1 MLIPADDGLP
11 AENSRDEA
19 WFRTSRSR
27 SAVSRTLSCDSTG
40 ASAKPSKTRSA
51 SPTAARPTRPGHTQY
66 SDLHPSRPSVTPQ
79 PPAHNGGSGMHVEA
93 VAITERERGT
103 SEAPGGRIVQGD
115 MSGRCRARRRRRR
128 DHRFKGG
135 LDWAAG
141 AGSAGLPG
149 RDKRAA
155 GLALACASA
164 GLAGAAQGEDH
175 CRLAV
180 HGRFSREGRRRDRPR
195 RTPPPGRP
203 GQRGAR
209 PARTRGPAA
218 GGAGPGR

>member
-1 MLIPADDGLP
+1 M
-11 AENSRDEA
+11 S
-19 WFRTSRSR
+19 SRSWARLPKRWQPDETGGSAISAIRHHACDRGAVRLDPCASR
-27 SAVSRTLSCDSTG
+27 SQAYQPDPGVGHPIGSCASHTDHPCLRGSGRLSQQS
-40 ASAKPSKTRSA
+40 
-51 SPTAARPTRPGHTQY
+51 
-66 SDLHPSRPSVTPQ
+66 
-79 PPAHNGGSGMHVEA
+79 GGSGVHVEA

-103 SEAPGGRIVQGD
+103 SEAPGGRVVQATCPEGAWRDGD
-115 MSGRCRARRRRRR
+115 GDETTGSRAGWTGLPARNLRACRAEISARPGSRRQR
-128 DHRFKGG
+128 
-135 LDWAAG
+135 
-141 AGSAGLPG
+141 
-149 RDKRAA
+149 
-155 GLALACASA
+155 
-164 GLAGAAQGEDH
+164 LAGAAQGEDH